1 MRKLLIVSDV
11 SAPYR
16 IEVFKRLSEA
26 FDVTVFFNRSR
37 EQSRD
42 PSWYVTSSKCFEFY
56 VLNNTEA
63 LQKYEAALKMI
74 AGFDAVLCY
83 DPWAKRSRA
92 LQRLCMRKRVPYVLN
107 ADGALSINTSFI
119 KKTVKTFYVKRA
131 ALCFAG
137 CKRAEEYFLT
147 YGAKKGKIVRHPF
160 TSLSEDAILREPP
173 TEEEK
178 KGYKARLGI
187 DPDANVVLAVG
198 QFIHRKGFDLLLKA
212 WRKTSGRAHLFIVG
226 GGPLESEY
234 EHQVCEDELKNAH
247 ILGFKTSDELALY
260 YLAADVFVM
269 PTREDIWGL
278 VVNEAMSRAV
288 PVISSDMCT
297 AGLELIDDGVNGFI
311 YHVYDTDK
319 LAECINSVRADSP
332 EYEKMRR
339 KALLAV
345 KEHTYE
351 NVASAHISAIKSILE
366 K

>member
-42 PSWYVTSSKCFEFY
+42 PSWYVPSSRCFEFY
-56 VLNNTEA
+56 VLNNAEA
-63 LQKYEAALKMI
+63 LEKYEAALKVI
-74 AGFDAVLCY
+74 DDFDAVLCY

-92 LQRLCMRKRVPYVLN
+92 LQRLCMCKRVPYILN
-107 ADGALSINTSFI
+107 ADGALSINTSLI

-147 YGAKKGKIVRHPF
+147 YGAKKNKVVRHPF
-160 TSLSEDAILREPP
+160 TSLSEGAILHEPLSV
-173 TEEEK
+173 EEK
-178 KGYKARLGI
+178 KKYKQRLGI
-187 DPDANVVLAVG
+187 DPDAKVVLAVG
-198 QFIHRKGFDLLLKA
+198 QFIYRKGFDLLLKA
-212 WRKTSGRAHLFIVG
+212 WRKISEDTHLFIVG
-226 GGPLESEY
+226 GGPLQSEY
-234 EHQVCEDELKNAH
+234 EHQVREDELKNAH
-247 ILGFKTSDELALY
+247 IEGFKTSDELALY

-278 VVNEAMSRAV
+278 VVNEALSKAV

-297 AGLELIDDGVNGFI
+297 AGIELIEDGVNGFV
-311 YHVYDTDK
+311 YHVHDTDK
-319 LAECINSVRADSP
+319 LAEYIDSVAVCSS
-332 EYEKMRR
+332 EYDEMRR
-339 KALLAV
+339 KALIAV
-345 KEHTYE
+345 KERTYE
-351 NVASAHISAIKSILE
+351 NVVSAHISALDGILE